1 MINVTVRR
9 DGSSRFAKGHRFGTF
24 PSVSAGWNISN
35 ENFMES
41 TRTWLDFLK
50 IRGSWGR
57 VGNQNIDNYQY
68 LAPIKNQNTHYYFG
82 QYLGPNGQLVDYATV
97 LANNWGAYPS
107 RLGNLG
113 VTWETSEQID
123 FGFDARLFN
132 SRLGINFDWYQKT
145 NKDWLVV
152 APILATA
159 GTDAPFINGGDVKN
173 TGIELGLTWNDVI
186 GRDFSYSVSVN
197 GAYNKN
203 KVGSI
208 PNEDGIIMVTPISST
223 TTHWNSTALRTVC
236 LSVTS
241 GATRQ
246 QVSSRTSSR
255 LTTGLPPAT
264 VCFRVMCSPAT

>member
-1 MINVTVRR
+1 
-9 DGSSRFAKGHRFGTF
+9 
-24 PSVSAGWNISN
+24 
-35 ENFMES
+35 MES

-57 VGNQNIDNYQY
+57 VGNQNINNYQY

-82 QYLGPNGQLVDYATV
+82 QYLGPNGTLMDYSQI

-123 FGFDARLFN
+123 FGFDARLLN

-173 TGIELGLTWNDVI
+173 TGVELGLTWNDVI
-186 GRDFSYSVSVN
+186 GRDFSYNISVN

-208 PNEDGIIMVTPISST
+208 PNEDGIIHGDANTLYDNSMEFYRAQNGMPIGYF
-223 TTHWNSTALRTVC
+223 WGYKTA
-236 LSVTS
+236 
-241 GATRQ
+241 GIFQNKQ
-246 QVSSRTSSR
+246 QITDWISAGNGV
-255 LTTGLPPAT
+255 LQGNVQPGG
-264 VCFRVMCSPAT
+264 VI